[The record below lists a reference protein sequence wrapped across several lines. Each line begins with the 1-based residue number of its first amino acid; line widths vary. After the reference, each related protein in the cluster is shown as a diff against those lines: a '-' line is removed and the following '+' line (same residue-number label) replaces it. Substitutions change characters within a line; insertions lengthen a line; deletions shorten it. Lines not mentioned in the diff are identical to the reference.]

1 MSVNDQNRDEMGFDI
16 KDFIKL
22 LQQNQN
28 IQNRRRNSN
37 ESDKLSTILSASE
50 PESSM
55 GDK

>member
-37 ESDKLSTILSASE
+37 ESDKLSIILSASE